1 MLMNPTIEARPR
13 YGNLCQSGHHLSSGL
28 SLLGSAFWMNQF
40 AQGGTGVQ
48 YGQVV
53 FQTCL
58 VKGVDVNK
66 FDSKQSKGIPP
77 DNRQLNFDR
86 HVPIRDLYK
95 EVQVLLF
102 LRSLC
107 HSDHTS
113 GCTEIDDVAFRM
125 EQFAEDQH
133 WHHRQDSPMCSMFP
147 GHESAL
153 SGF

>member
-1 MLMNPTIEARPR
+1 
-13 YGNLCQSGHHLSSGL
+13 
-28 SLLGSAFWMNQF
+28 MNQF
-40 AQGGTGVQ
+40 APGGTGVH
-48 YGQVV
+48 YGQVL

-58 VKGVDVNK
+58 VKGVDAHK

-77 DNRQLNFDR
+77 DNRELNFDR
-86 HVPIRDLYK
+86 QVSMWSLYK
-95 EVQVLLF
+95 EVQVLPF

-113 GCTEIDDVAFRM
+113 GCTEIDDVAFRV

-133 WHHRQDSPMCSMFP
+133 WHHSQDSPMCSMFP